1 MESSKNRE
9 SKEEFRQYLIVVMGL
24 TEASAKAYCYYVS
37 HVEKI
42 RQGVSVDAIVAS
54 DDEMRK
60 TITLLRKHEPKK
72 EAANFMSG
80 LRAYYRFKNGKVFK
94 EVPNDDV
101 RKHSTVRE
109 DTRKEEVTG
118 DIPFEIKQQLNDL
131 EFKMYERQDAF
142 WCQIFQLAVAVL
154 LVIPT
159 LMMGE
164 SLTSIAKAFFLGAMI
179 MGSVGIACMFPLLR
193 RPFRQ
198 TKEIYDHGKKIME
211 GEETRLEIT
220 PIPSTR
226 RELLCQ
232 RLSVIMCV
240 FALLLLIVTF
250 GITIF

>member
-1 MESSKNRE
+1 M
-9 SKEEFRQYLIVVMGL
+9 
-24 TEASAKAYCYYVS
+24 
-37 HVEKI
+37 
-42 RQGVSVDAIVAS
+42 
-54 DDEMRK
+54 
-60 TITLLRKHEPKK
+60 
-72 EAANFMSG
+72 
-80 LRAYYRFKNGKVFK
+80 
-94 EVPNDDV
+94 
-101 RKHSTVRE
+101 
-109 DTRKEEVTG
+109 TG